1 MKQDFSFDFDSSGSL
16 EIELSYNPSIN
27 LMSIQGDFDGT
38 TVQINNVSQER
49 ILILETDD
57 RDGSFP

>member
-27 LMSIQGDFDGT
+27 LTSIQGDFDGT